1 MGFQHIKRPI
11 RTPGVLASGSV
22 NSTVTPSDAAAGVIA
37 SESHIKLS
45 TQALTGTDAAQTL
58 SADGV
63 SFLTYG
69 TSGISNDFILPTPKY
84 PGQVKEIFVTN
95 NTTSVEL
102 NINTNATANTFWGT
116 TFNTAKL
123 STASTGS
130 PGGTPAG
137 TVHLHLVAHSTTQ
150 WALAPGS
157 TFNWDITGSTG
168 STATPAP

>member
-1 MGFQHIKRPI
+1 MGFKVEKRPI
-11 RTPGVLASGSV
+11 RTAGVLASTGT
-22 NSTVTPSDAAAGVIA
+22 STMGPADVASGVA
-37 SESHIKLS
+37 MEGKLKLS

-69 TSGISNDFILPTPKY
+69 TSGISNDFILPTPVF
-84 PGQVKEIFVTN
+84 PGQVKFIFAIN

-116 TFNTAKL
+116 TFNTATL
-123 STASTGS
+123 AAASTGS

-137 TVHLHLVAHSTTQ
+137 TAMLGLVAHSTTQ
-150 WALAPGS
+150 WAIFPGS

-168 STATPAP
+168 STATA